1 MLEVV
6 LDKQILVILIGIAA
20 VLGVLSKCVAGFS
33 LKRLVRAAGNM
44 NKSSHALV
52 RLIKAKFEH
61 TCMISDRVQNV
72 DAFVGKY
79 LYEYRVV
86 GLRLH
91 TWRRMEKAAVWLCLI
106 FGLAGAAAWYS
117 LYGMGDQVLQYAAG
131 GAGTAILVF
140 LFQLTGDE
148 KYQLDAVKNYMVD
161 YLENICARRYEK
173 AQQKE
178 IREEWKEMAPP
189 EPERTPIQSG
199 VVSQTAADTRA
210 AGDVLLEEDEPSPE
224 PLASGEAGAQTVS
237 EAAGAWEAANRMEPE
252 VAAVKKN
259 RRAEKREENAAF
271 SQRTRNSSVKKCLS
285 KKEGRGS
292 ERSERRVQRPER
304 KRSAQRSTDKRDPG
318 RVSGLIS
325 MLDFHT
331 LFPLLFIQ

>member
-224 PLASGEAGAQTVS
+224 PLASREAGAQTVS

-252 VAAVKKN
+252 VAAVKRTEEQK
-259 RRAEKREENAAF
+259 KEENAAF
-271 SQRTRNSSVKKCLS
+271 SQRTRNSSVKNASVKRKAEEARGLKDEC
-285 KKEGRGS
+285 KDQKEK
-292 ERSERRVQRPER
+292 EVPKEV
-304 KRSAQRSTDKRDPG
+304 
-318 RVSGLIS
+318 LIREI
-325 MLDFHT
+325 LEEF
-331 LFPLLFIQ
+331 LA

>member
-20 VLGVLSKCVAGFS
+20 VLGVLSKCVAGLS

-44 NKSSHALV
+44 NKSNHALV

-79 LYEYRVV
+79 LYEYRVA

-106 FGLAGAAAWYS
+106 FGLAGGIAWYS
-117 LYGMGDQVLQYAAG
+117 LYGMADQVLKYGAG

-148 KYQLDAVKNYMVD
+148 KYQLEAVKNYMVD

-173 AQQKE
+173 AQKKE

-189 EPERTPIQSG
+189 EPERVPVQNV
-199 VVSQTAADTRA
+199 VVSQAVTEPQAAVVPQPAADSVSADRA
-210 AGDVLLEEDEPSPE
+210 F
-224 PLASGEAGAQTVS
+224 QTA
-237 EAAGAWEAANRMEPE
+237 ETEGTWDAANNVEPE
-252 VAAVKKN
+252 SSKLKNSQEQKKEQN
-259 RRAEKREENAAF
+259 TVF
-271 SQRTRNSSVKKCLS
+271 SQRTKIS
-285 KKEGRGS
+285 S
-292 ERSERRVQRPER
+292 ERSTVAK
-304 KRSAQRSTDKRDPG
+304 KREEPSLDSKNQLRDDREKEKDIPKE
-318 RVSGLIS
+318 VLIREI
-325 MLDFHT
+325 LEEF
-331 LFPLLFIQ
+331 LA

>member
-20 VLGVLSKCVAGFS
+20 VLGVLSKCVAGLS

-44 NKSSHALV
+44 NKSNHALV

-79 LYEYRVV
+79 LYEYRVA

-106 FGLAGAAAWYS
+106 FGLAGGIAWYS
-117 LYGMGDQVLQYAAG
+117 LYGMADQVLKYGAG

-148 KYQLDAVKNYMVD
+148 KYQLEAVKNYMVD

-173 AQQKE
+173 AQKKE

-189 EPERTPIQSG
+189 EPERVPVQNA
-199 VVSQTAADTRA
+199 VVSQAVTEPQAAVVPQSAAEPVSADRAFQTAET
-210 AGDVLLEEDEPSPE
+210 GLEMPRQE
-224 PLASGEAGAQTVS
+224 ASAKTEGT
-237 EAAGAWEAANRMEPE
+237 WDAANNVEPE
-252 VAAVKKN
+252 ISKLKNSQEQKKEQNAVFNQCTKISSERNTVAK
-259 RRAEKREENAAF
+259 KREEP
-271 SQRTRNSSVKKCLS
+271 SLDS
-285 KKEGRGS
+285 KNQLRDDREKEKDIPK
-292 ERSERRVQRPER
+292 EV
-304 KRSAQRSTDKRDPG
+304 
-318 RVSGLIS
+318 LIREI
-325 MLDFHT
+325 LEEF
-331 LFPLLFIQ
+331 LA

>member
-72 DAFVGKY
+72 DAFVRKY

-86 GLRLH
+86 GFRLH

-199 VVSQTAADTRA
+199 AVSQTAADTRA
-210 AGDVLLEEDEPSPE
+210 AG
-224 PLASGEAGAQTVS
+224 
-237 EAAGAWEAANRMEPE
+237 
-252 VAAVKKN
+252 
-259 RRAEKREENAAF
+259 
-271 SQRTRNSSVKKCLS
+271 
-285 KKEGRGS
+285 
-292 ERSERRVQRPER
+292 RPR
-304 KRSAQRSTDKRDPG
+304 W
-318 RVSGLIS
+318 
-325 MLDFHT
+325 
-331 LFPLLFIQ
+331 

>member
-6 LDKQILVILIGIAA
+6 LDKQILVILIGIGAA
-20 VLGVLSKCVAGFS
+20 LGVLSKCVAGFS

-44 NKSSHALV
+44 NKSNHALV

-79 LYEYRVV
+79 LYEYRVA

-91 TWRRMEKAAVWLCLI
+91 TWRRLEKAAVWLCLI
-106 FGLAGAAAWYS
+106 FGLAGGAAWYS
-117 LYGMGDQVLQYAAG
+117 LYGMEDQVLKYAAG

-173 AQQKE
+173 AQKKE

-189 EPERTPIQSG
+189 ESDRVPVQSAA
-199 VVSQTAADTRA
+199 VSPAITAPQSTAVTQMPAAQTTAGTVFQTAGLEKADEKVA
-210 AGDVLLEEDEPSPE
+210 A
-224 PLASGEAGAQTVS
+224 EA
-237 EAAGAWEAANRMEPE
+237 EGAWDAANHMEPE
-252 VAAVKKN
+252 VAGLKNLQEQKKEQN
-259 RRAEKREENAAF
+259 SAF
-271 SQRTRNSSVKKCLS
+271 NQRTKNSFEKSAAAKKKTEQSSDL
-285 KKEGRGS
+285 KDQTRDQREKEKDIPK
-292 ERSERRVQRPER
+292 EV
-304 KRSAQRSTDKRDPG
+304 
-318 RVSGLIS
+318 LIREI
-325 MLDFHT
+325 LEEF
-331 LFPLLFIQ
+331 LA